1 MTVHESAIE
10 WLKKQSRNKDIAL
23 YKALHKPNC
32 SEKEK
37 KDIEDAIE
45 VIDYLLQ
52 IMEGEEGS
60 CPNKK
65 TEDDALHT
73 LRLIYADF
81 MEGANRMRTRSE
93 QSSMRGR
100 AAEAADLRR
109 DAEIRQHCAYKVV
122 YYCRRIGF
130 DPNPKEE

>member
-1 MTVHESAIE
+1 MTIHEAAIA

-52 IMEGEEGS
+52 IMEGEEK
-60 CPNKK
+60 KK

-81 MEGANRMRTRSE
+81 MEGANRYRTRAE
-93 QSSMRGR
+93 QSSMWGKAKD
-100 AAEAADLRR
+100 AAELHR
-109 DAEIRQHCAYKVV
+109 DSEIRQHCASRVRF
-122 YYCRRIGF
+122 YCRRIGF
-130 DPNPKEE
+130 DPHPKGE